1 MLANFFATVLKCSR
15 AQHRISE
22 VSICKR
28 VKYITPL
35 KGFMNESFCAQ
46 NHIMQFE
53 NVQYIVEYSHIAER
67 QALCTVAKENSNLCA
82 AVNVA
87 VCVGRCCIHVLW
99 DSR

>member
-1 MLANFFATVLKCSR
+1 MAVKYESLDVSKFFFATVLKCSL
-15 AQHRISE
+15 AQHRSSK

-82 AVNVA
+82 PQLTWP
-87 VCVGRCCIHVLW
+87 CV
-99 DSR
+99 